1 MNKEVIVMSKS
12 KSSYGGGYSQRDAQR
27 DTSATK
33 KQAQEA
39 WHKARNDAAKSKGW
53 SVPKDRNKK

>member
-1 MNKEVIVMSKS
+1 MSKS

-53 SVPKDRNKK
+53 SVPKDRNKKQ